1 MYDTPFNASR
11 QIKPFWVSSSRYTRN
26 RGFSQSVTEFSSVQ
40 YRLKPPFQMSSA
52 TTFGIPAFALKIAQ
66 KCLACATIGR
76 TMGIMILPPDVVGKI
91 AAGEVV
97 ERPASTAKELIE
109 NSLDAGATDI
119 RVEMREGGRRLL
131 RVIDNG
137 CGIPRAEVELAV
149 AHHATSKLRS
159 ADDLLHITTL
169 GFRGEALHSIAA
181 VSQMT
186 ILTRSASEEM
196 GAQVRVEGGQIVS
209 RANHGAPPGTVITV
223 ENLFFNVPARL
234 AFLRQAHT
242 EAGHIAEMIARYAQ
256 AFPERRFSLLA
267 DDRLVFQSTGSGNLA
282 DVLVKVHGLETAR
295 EMIPVGVFGEN
306 RPPVGRPP
314 VAPAAAT
321 GEEAR
326 GRLTPVVWGYI
337 GLPSQHRANR
347 NHMTFFL
354 NRRWIQDRSLNY
366 AVQEAYHTFL
376 PVGRFPLTTL
386 LIELEPALVD
396 VNVHPTKAEVRFR
409 DPRAVYRAVQK
420 AVQQALIEQ
429 APLPSISLP
438 KPTPGWGQPDG
449 WEERRQALLN
459 AGQARQQPEL
469 ALPRPVSAPLAGPA
483 SAPDSAP
490 GSDESSAAPWPATPP
505 TAPDLPM
512 LRVIG
517 QVGATYIIAEG
528 PDGLYLIDQHAAH
541 ERILYEKMMADLQRR
556 AVPCQTLL
564 EPITFTPLGHH
575 AGLLAEYATV
585 LNDLGFLLEPF
596 GGQTYLVRG
605 VPAIMHRADPQ
616 QATQEVLEGLAQEE
630 DLVNDAAE
638 AKLVRIIC
646 KRAAIKGGQALSLIE
661 MRELIR
667 QLEACQSPR
676 TCPHGRPTMIALS
689 AVQLE
694 KFFARR

>member
-1 MYDTPFNASR
+1 MA
-11 QIKPFWVSSSRYTRN
+11 
-26 RGFSQSVTEFSSVQ
+26 
-40 YRLKPPFQMSSA
+40 
-52 TTFGIPAFALKIAQ
+52 
-66 KCLACATIGR
+66 
-76 TMGIMILPPDVVGKI
+76 IMILPPDVVGKI

-119 RVEMREGGRRLL
+119 RVEIREGGRRLL

-137 CGIPRAEVELAV
+137 CGIPHAEVELAV
-149 AHHATSKLRS
+149 ARHATSKLRT
-159 ADDLLHITTL
+159 ADDLQHITTL
-169 GFRGEALHSIAA
+169 GFRGEALNSIAA

-186 ILTRSASEEM
+186 ILTRSASEET
-196 GAQVRVEGGQIVS
+196 GAQVRLEGGQIVARES
-209 RANHGAPPGTVITV
+209 HGAPPGTIITV
-223 ENLFFNVPARL
+223 ENLFFNMPARL
-234 AFLRQAHT
+234 AFLRQPQT
-242 EAGHIAEMIARYAQ
+242 EGGHIAEMIARYAQ

-267 DDRLVFQSTGSGNLA
+267 DGRLVFQSTGSGALT
-282 DVLVKVHGLETAR
+282 DVLVKVHGLDVAR

-314 VAPAAAT
+314 TQPLSVAAADDT
-321 GEEAR
+321 PADAPPAS
-326 GRLTPVVWGYI
+326 LTPTVWGYI

-347 NHMTFFL
+347 NHITFFL
-354 NRRWIQDRSLNY
+354 NRRWIQDRTLTY
-366 AVQEAYHTFL
+366 AVLEAYHTFL
-376 PVGRFPLTTL
+376 PVGRYPLATL
-386 LIELEPALVD
+386 LIELEPSLVD

-420 AVQQALIEQ
+420 AVHQALIEQ
-429 APLPSISLP
+429 APLPSVTLP
-438 KPTPGWGQPDG
+438 APTPGWGQPDG

-459 AGQARQQPEL
+459 AGQAPQQPEL
-469 ALPRPVSAPLAGPA
+469 GLPRSALAPAPLPT
-483 SAPDSAP
+483 PDEQ
-490 GSDESSAAPWPATPP
+490 GVAPWPAEPP
-505 TAPDLPM
+505 TASDLPM

-517 QVGATYIIAEG
+517 QAGATYIIAEG

-541 ERILYEKMMADLQRR
+541 ERILYEKMTAEMQRH
-556 AVPCQTLL
+556 AVPSQALL

-575 AGLLAEYATV
+575 AGLLAEYAAV
-585 LNDLGFLLEPF
+585 LNDLGFILEPF
-596 GGQTYLVRG
+596 GGHTYLVRS
-605 VPAIMHRADPQ
+605 VPAIMHRADPH

-630 DLVNDAAE
+630 DLVNDARE
-638 AKLVRIIC
+638 ARLVRIIC
-646 KRAAIKGGQALSLIE
+646 KRAAIKGGQTLSLIE